1 MKKISFLVIAFLF
14 VVIVSMPSL
23 ASATTTYDLKTD
35 WSNSVNPNGAWAY
48 RQGTTVLPLQT
59 DYYSLGQYAWAN
71 EPFPAIGH
79 VPVWIQAAVNGALGA
94 NVMAGDI
101 MVHPTSVS
109 SSLPLGEGNITWTSP
124 INGTITISGNVWWG
138 GWNGETRGVTWL
150 LFDNSTQLNT
160 GTMYNGNSSTRS
172 NPVNFGSFTET
183 VSVGDTVMFEAIT
196 ASGVTYPW
204 FVGVNLTIDAE
215 PIQSAPEPATMLL
228 LGLGLAGLVGFR
240 RKLKK

>member
-1 MKKISFLVIAFLF
+1 MKKVSFLVIAFLF
-14 VVIVSMPSL
+14 VLMVSMPGI
-23 ASATTTYDLKTD
+23 AGATLYDLNTD
-35 WSNSVNPNGAWAY
+35 WSNSVNPNGAWTY
-48 RQGTTVLPLQT
+48 RQGTSVLPLQT
-59 DYYSLGQYAWAN
+59 NYNSSGQYAWAEAN
-71 EPFPAIGH
+71 YPSTGH
-79 VPVWIQAAVNGALGA
+79 VPVWMQAAVNGALGA

-109 SSLPLGEGNITWTSP
+109 SSLTLGEGNVIWTSP

-138 GWNGETRGVTWL
+138 GWSADRRGVTWL

-160 GTMYNGNSSTRS
+160 GTMYTGDSSTRS
-172 NPVNFGSFTET
+172 SPVNFGSFTET
-183 VSVGDTVMFEAIT
+183 VNVGDTVMFEAVT

-215 PIQSAPEPATMLL
+215 STQSVPEPATMLL
-228 LGLGLAGLVGFR
+228 LGLGLMGLAAAR